1 MHLLQDDAVQPL
13 QIGQVKIHGDQQVD
27 LPVHQLADQLLPGVG
42 HGGKLHFRVQAVVL
56 TEQLGDGVL
65 LQDGG
70 DAQGQVGLLLLGD
83 GLGPGHDLFQ
93 PGRELVDLLEEI
105 LSGQRQLDMGGVA
118 LQQGDVQF
126 LFQGA
131 ELAADGC
138 LGHKAGPRCL
148 GKAAG
153 AGYPLK
159 VHDLLQCHTL
169 FLLPASKIVK
179 PCQEYNKFLV
189 QTQPPYAFK
198 L

>member
-1 MHLLQDDAVQPL
+1 
-13 QIGQVKIHGDQQVD
+13 
-27 LPVHQLADQLLPGVG
+27 
-42 HGGKLHFRVQAVVL
+42 
-56 TEQLGDGVL
+56 
-65 LQDGG
+65 
-70 DAQGQVGLLLLGD
+70 
-83 GLGPGHDLFQ
+83 
-93 PGRELVDLLEEI
+93 
-105 LSGQRQLDMGGVA
+105 MGCVA

-131 ELAADGC
+131 DLAADGC
-138 LGHKAGPRCL
+138 LGHKAGPRRL

-169 FLLPASKIVK
+169 FLLPASKIVE

-189 QTQPPYAFK
+189 QTLPPYAFK

>member
-1 MHLLQDDAVQPL
+1 M
-13 QIGQVKIHGDQQVD
+13 
-27 LPVHQLADQLLPGVG
+27 
-42 HGGKLHFRVQAVVL
+42 QAVVL

-105 LSGQRQLDMGGVA
+105 LPGQRQLDMGCVA

-131 ELAADGC
+131 DLAADGC
-138 LGHKAGPRCL
+138 LGHKAGPRRL

-169 FLLPASKIVK
+169 FLLPASKIVE

>member
-1 MHLLQDDAVQPL
+1 MACCSRMV
-13 QIGQVKIHGDQQVD
+13 
-27 LPVHQLADQLLPGVG
+27 
-42 HGGKLHFRVQAVVL
+42 
-56 TEQLGDGVL
+56 
-65 LQDGG
+65 G
-70 DAQGQVGLLLLGD
+70 DAQGQAGLLLLGD

-105 LSGQRQLDMGGVA
+105 LPGQRQFDMGCVA

-131 ELAADGC
+131 DLAADGC
-138 LGHKAGPRCL
+138 LGHKAGPRRL

-169 FLLPASKIVK
+169 FLLPASKLWNLAKSITNFLCKLNHLMRLSYKRANYWYFKSLPKPVK
-179 PCQEYNKFLV
+179 LITRAPGLHKTGAKEEKR
-189 QTQPPYAFK
+189 
-198 L
+198 